1 LEHGEYVLL
10 PEERVWM
17 PEIGLAIGREE
28 GIHLGWQREWLFW
41 YDENGQRLAT
51 PEELAQQTQQ
61 ARQQTQ
67 QAQQKA
73 ERLAEKLR
81 ELGIDPSEI

>member
-1 LEHGEYVLL
+1 
-10 PEERVWM
+10 M

-61 ARQQTQ
+61 ARQ
-67 QAQQKA
+67 KA
-73 ERLAEKLR
+73 ERLAAKLR